1 MVHIAMYWGKNWI
14 SDFIQKMSKFIEVM
28 LDKDI
33 IIDMENKFIF
43 VFIYFLFS
51 KLSFFL
57 FESWIKIIFYFLI
70 IF

>member
-1 MVHIAMYWGKNWI
+1 MLIFMVHIAMFCGKNWI
-14 SDFIQKMSKFIEVM
+14 SDFIQKMIKFIEVM

-57 FESWIKIIFYFLI
+57 LES
-70 IF
+70 